1 MSSVNTVIVDD
12 GSDCSLG
19 IGEEG
24 EACSYEFLQRSTALF
39 LLGLKE
45 KHKLPQAAVQSV
57 VDGVTS
63 LLQQRLDILHSQV
76 RSELTEAGVPSLPGL
91 DALFTEDRVNG
102 HPFFGLEMH
111 HQQLKYYKAHFNFIV
126 SAYT

>member
-12 GSDCSLG
+12 GSDCSLE

-24 EACSYEFLQRSTALF
+24 EACSYELLQRSTALF

-45 KHKLPQAAVQSV
+45 KHKLSQAAVQSV

-63 LLQQRLDILHSQV
+63 LL
-76 RSELTEAGVPSLPGL
+76 
-91 DALFTEDRVNG
+91 
-102 HPFFGLEMH
+102 
-111 HQQLKYYKAHFNFIV
+111 
-126 SAYT
+126 

>member
-24 EACSYEFLQRSTALF
+24 EACSYELLQRSTALF

-63 LLQQRLDILHSQV
+63 LL
-76 RSELTEAGVPSLPGL
+76 
-91 DALFTEDRVNG
+91 
-102 HPFFGLEMH
+102 
-111 HQQLKYYKAHFNFIV
+111 
-126 SAYT
+126 